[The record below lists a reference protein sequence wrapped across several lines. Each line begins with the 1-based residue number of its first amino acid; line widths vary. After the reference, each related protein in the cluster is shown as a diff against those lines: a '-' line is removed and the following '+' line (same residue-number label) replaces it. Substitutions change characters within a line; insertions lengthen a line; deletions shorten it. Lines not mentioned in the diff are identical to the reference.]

1 MENIISVEDLNAP
14 ELQVFWHLTENQLR
28 NRLEPEK
35 GIFIAQ
41 TGKVISLALQNGWEP
56 VSALM
61 EDGEPSEET
70 REVLPGLSHVPVYI
84 APREKLKT
92 LTGYALTRGILCA
105 MKRKPL
111 PTAETLCRNARRI
124 AVLHGIVD
132 ATNVGDIIRSAAAL
146 SMDGVIV
153 TTESCDPLNRRAV
166 RVSMGTVFQIPWTCV
181 ESKELLSV
189 LRQQNFKTC
198 AMALRKD
205 TVAIEDPVLQQE
217 EKLAV
222 LLGSEGWG
230 LEDKILDACDY
241 TIKIPM
247 AHGVDSLN
255 VAAASAVA
263 FYALRKTSVS
273 FL

>member
-1 MENIISVEDLNAP
+1 MENIIDLKDLNAP

-61 EDGEPSEET
+61 EDGDPSEET
-70 REVLPGLSHVPVYI
+70 RSVFPGLSHIPVYR
-84 APREKLKT
+84 APREELRK
-92 LTGYALTRGILCA
+92 LTGYALTRGLLCA
-105 MKRKPL
+105 MKRKKL
-111 PTAETLCRNARRI
+111 PEPAEICRNARRI
-124 AVLHGIVD
+124 AVLHGVVD
-132 ATNVGDIIRSAAAL
+132 ATNVGAILRSAAAL
-146 SMDGVIV
+146 CMDGVIA

-166 RVSMGTVFQIPWTCV
+166 RVSMGTVFQVPWTIV
-181 ESKELLSV
+181 ESRKLLPILEEQGV
-189 LRQQNFKTC
+189 KTC

-205 TVAIEDPVLQQE
+205 TVDIEDPVLKQE
-217 EKLAV
+217 KKLAII
-222 LLGSEGWG
+222 LGSEGWG
-230 LEDKILDACDY
+230 LEEEILDACDY
-241 TIKIPM
+241 TVKIPM

-263 FYALRKTSVS
+263 FYALRCR
-273 FL
+273 

>member
-1 MENIISVEDLNAP
+1 MENIISVEDLSTP
-14 ELQVFWHLTENQLR
+14 ELQVYWHLTENQLR

-61 EDGEPSEET
+61 EDGEPSEES
-70 REVLPGLSHVPVYI
+70 RQVLNSLSQIPVYQ
-84 APREKLKT
+84 APREKLQK

-111 PTAETLCRNARRI
+111 PTVEALCRNANRI
-124 AVLHGIVD
+124 AVLHGVVD
-132 ATNVGDIIRSAAAL
+132 ATNVGAILRSAAAL
-146 SMDGVIV
+146 SMDGVLV
-153 TTESCDPLNRRAV
+153 TTGSCDPLNRRAV
-166 RVSMGTVFQIPWTCV
+166 RVSMGTVFQIPWTYV
-181 ESKELLSV
+181 ESRDLLSV
-189 LRQQNFKTC
+189 LKEQNFKTC

-205 TVAIEDPVLQQE
+205 TVSIGDPRLQQE
-217 EKLAV
+217 EKLAI

-230 LEDKILDACDY
+230 LEEEILDGCDY
-241 TIKIPM
+241 TVKIPM

-263 FYALRKTSVS
+263 FYALQKP
-273 FL
+273 

>member
-1 MENIISVEDLNAP
+1 MDNLISVENLNAP
-14 ELQVFWHLTENQLR
+14 ELQVYWRLTENQLR

-61 EDGEPSEET
+61 EAGEPSGET
-70 REVLPGLSHVPVYI
+70 REVLPKLSHVPVYQ
-84 APREKLKT
+84 APGEMLKK

-111 PTAETLCRNARRI
+111 PAAEQLCRNAKRI
-124 AVLHGIVD
+124 AVLHGVVD
-132 ATNVGDIIRSAAAL
+132 ATNVGAIIRSAAAL
-146 SMDGVIV
+146 SMDAVIV
-153 TTESCDPLNRRAV
+153 TTGSCDPLNRRAV

-181 ESKELLSV
+181 ESRELMSILK
-189 LRQQNFKTC
+189 QQNFRTC

-205 TVAIEDPVLQQE
+205 TVSIGDPVLRQQ
-217 EKLAV
+217 EKLAI

-230 LEDKILDACDY
+230 LEEEILHACDY
-241 TIKIPM
+241 TVKIPM

-263 FYALRKTSVS
+263 FYALGQG
-273 FL
+273 

>member
-1 MENIISVEDLNAP
+1 MENIIAVEDLNAP
-14 ELQVFWHLTENQLR
+14 QLQVYWHLTENQLR

-61 EDGEPSEET
+61 EDGKPSEET
-70 REVLPGLSHVPVYI
+70 RQVLNSLSQIPVYQ
-84 APREKLKT
+84 APREKLQK

-111 PTAETLCRNARRI
+111 PTVEALCRNANRI
-124 AVLHGIVD
+124 AVLHGVVD
-132 ATNVGDIIRSAAAL
+132 ATNVGAILRSAAAL
-146 SMDGVIV
+146 SMDAVIV
-153 TTESCDPLNRRAV
+153 TTGSCDPLNRRAV
-166 RVSMGTVFQIPWTCV
+166 RVSMGTVFQIPWTYAD
-181 ESKELLSV
+181 SRELLSA
-189 LRQQNFKTC
+189 LKAQHFKTC

-205 TVAIEDPVLQQE
+205 TVSIGDPILQQE
-217 EKLAV
+217 EKLAII
-222 LLGSEGWG
+222 LGSEGWG
-230 LEDKILDACDY
+230 LEEEILDGCDY
-241 TIKIPM
+241 TVKIPM

-263 FYALRKTSVS
+263 FYALQKPQVS